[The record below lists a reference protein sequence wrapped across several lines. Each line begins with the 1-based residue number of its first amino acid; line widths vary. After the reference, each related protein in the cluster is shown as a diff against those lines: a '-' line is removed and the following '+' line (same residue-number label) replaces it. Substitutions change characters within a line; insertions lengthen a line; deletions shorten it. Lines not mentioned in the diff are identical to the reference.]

1 MIYWIDESYV
11 RDNLPV
17 EYSLLS
23 GNILP
28 ALQQAHFINARD
40 ILGDRLFDKINEL
53 ITNNTIDDI
62 GNENFKFL
70 LDNYLQNVVLYWTMV
85 YMTTNLL
92 AKYANRGIQS
102 QQGEF
107 SNNVD
112 LSVWRTLKNEF
123 SDLAT
128 YYSQRANDWLYWN
141 QNFYVPYYTYMTA
154 NGLQPANP
162 REKWRNGGMVLAQRR
177 RFSYNNMCCY

>member
-40 ILGDRLFDKINEL
+40 LIGDRMFDKINEL
-53 ITNNTIDDI
+53 ILTGDI
-62 GNENFKFL
+62 NLPQYLDWKFV
-70 LDNYLQNVVLYWTMV
+70 LDNYLQNVVLYWTQV
-85 YMTTNLL
+85 YLTHNLL

-112 LSVWRTLKNEF
+112 ISVWRTLKNEF
-123 SDLAT
+123 TDLAT
-128 YYSQRANDWLYWN
+128 YYSQRANDWLYFN
-141 QNFYVPYYTYMTA
+141 QNLYYPFYTYMIN
-154 NGLQPANP
+154 NGLQPASP
-162 REKWRNGGMVLAQRR
+162 KDKFRYGGLTLGQRS

>member
-53 ITNNTIDDI
+53 ILTGDIDLLI
-62 GNENFKFL
+62 NERFKFL
-70 LDNYLQNVVLYWTMV
+70 LDQYLQNVVLYWTMV

-102 QQGEF
+102 QSGEF
-107 SNNVD
+107 STNVD

-128 YYSQRANDWLYWN
+128 YYSQRANDWLFWN
-141 QNFYVPYYTYMTA
+141 QNDYVPYYTYMLA

-162 REKWRNGGMVLAQRR
+162 RDKFRNGGVVLGARR